1 MKAPKVT
8 KRKPEPKAPAKPK
21 AAPMKKAPAKPAPV
35 KEPKPAE
42 PKAEPEP
49 PGPPPYVPAP
59 YPKYLPDYDVVAQT
73 EAEHKALLSGDAVV
87 DAVQSAMGERRFITT
102 KKAKG

>member
-8 KRKPEPKAPAKPK
+8 KQKPEPKAPVKPK
-21 AAPMKKAPAKPAPV
+21 VASAKKAPAKLAPAE
-35 KEPKPAE
+35 EPKPAE
-42 PKAEPEP
+42 PKAEPAPAAET
-49 PGPPPYVPAP
+49 YVPEP

-87 DAVQSAMGERRFITT
+87 EAIQSAMGERRFITT
-102 KKAKG
+102 KKGKG